1 MSAQTTLNSIKA
13 KALVVETLL
22 SSFVL
27 LNTQVYFCF
36 NSLNLNYNIY
46 FQKKINKIDNE
57 RDTQDWDDFVEEFKT
72 LFNNKSKLAD
82 AEWRIETFKQGRQ
95 HIAD

>member
-1 MSAQTTLNSIKA
+1 MSPQTTLSSIRA
-13 KALVVETLL
+13 KARVVETLL

-46 FQKKINKIDNE
+46 FQKKINEIDNE
-57 RDTQDWDDFVEEFKT
+57 RDTQD
-72 LFNNKSKLAD
+72 
-82 AEWRIETFKQGRQ
+82 
-95 HIAD
+95 

>member
-1 MSAQTTLNSIKA
+1 MGAQTTLSSIKA
-13 KALVVETLL
+13 KNLVVGTLL

-36 NSLNLNYNIY
+36 DSSNLNYNIY

-57 RDTQDWDDFVEEFKT
+57 RDTQD
-72 LFNNKSKLAD
+72 
-82 AEWRIETFKQGRQ
+82 
-95 HIAD
+95 

>member
-1 MSAQTTLNSIKA
+1 MSAQTTLSSIKA

-57 RDTQDWDDFVEEFKT
+57 RDTQD
-72 LFNNKSKLAD
+72 
-82 AEWRIETFKQGRQ
+82 
-95 HIAD
+95 